1 MLITLVVG
9 IVKGLF
15 KMASRLVSLILATV
29 IACTC
34 TGYATSFVYDNLFAP
49 KVSEVI
55 DDKIEEMGA
64 QETVEQ
70 VYTKITEIQVGIAQL
85 QGGEI
90 PDNLKESVARAQSFG
105 TQTSQTLYSLGI
117 DTNAIANNV
126 TSAGEKTINEIKE
139 SELFKGLQAK
149 YDDLSS
155 FIGGFG
161 SGIANSAANEVDL
174 SEMDSLLDTIDTLNP
189 IQKADPSV
197 NSQVANALVGVIKG
211 PIIVT
216 ITPICFALIYILS
229 LIILAVLLNMIAG
242 LLDKIK
248 IVDKLQKIG
257 GGVLGLLFGAG
268 IAFILVLVIQIF
280 ITPTSELYYILTD
293 SKSLVFA
300 EWLKNMVG
308 EVKLDPALLTNIGSK
323 N

>member
-1 MLITLVVG
+1 MILDLICLGIMLITLVVG

-155 FIGGFG
+155 FIVC
-161 SGIANSAANEVDL
+161 S
-174 SEMDSLLDTIDTLNP
+174 
-189 IQKADPSV
+189 
-197 NSQVANALVGVIKG
+197 
-211 PIIVT
+211 
-216 ITPICFALIYILS
+216 
-229 LIILAVLLNMIAG
+229 
-242 LLDKIK
+242 
-248 IVDKLQKIG
+248 
-257 GGVLGLLFGAG
+257 
-268 IAFILVLVIQIF
+268 
-280 ITPTSELYYILTD
+280 TSW
-293 SKSLVFA
+293 KSLV
-300 EWLKNMVG
+300 
-308 EVKLDPALLTNIGSK
+308 
-323 N
+323 

>member
-1 MLITLVVG
+1 
-9 IVKGLF
+9 
-15 KMASRLVSLILATV
+15 
-29 IACTC
+29 
-34 TGYATSFVYDNLFAP
+34 
-49 KVSEVI
+49 
-55 DDKIEEMGA
+55 
-64 QETVEQ
+64 
-70 VYTKITEIQVGIAQL
+70 
-85 QGGEI
+85 
-90 PDNLKESVARAQSFG
+90 
-105 TQTSQTLYSLGI
+105 
-117 DTNAIANNV
+117 
-126 TSAGEKTINEIKE
+126 
-139 SELFKGLQAK
+139 
-149 YDDLSS
+149 
-155 FIGGFG
+155 
-161 SGIANSAANEVDL
+161 
-174 SEMDSLLDTIDTLNP
+174 MDSLLDTIDTLNP